1 MERGVTVF
9 EPATVEIPSPEEII
23 RGQGPLTYH
32 LARLDKVTGLYTS
45 MALCGIGPLLEIVHL
60 PPGCVVCERC
70 VVLQARGELF

>member
-9 EPATVEIPSPEEII
+9 EPTTVEIPSPEEII

-32 LARLDKVTGLYTS
+32 LARLDKVTGHYTL
-45 MALCGIGPLLEIVHL
+45 MALCGIGPLHEIVQL

-70 VVLQARGELF
+70 MVLQSQGEL